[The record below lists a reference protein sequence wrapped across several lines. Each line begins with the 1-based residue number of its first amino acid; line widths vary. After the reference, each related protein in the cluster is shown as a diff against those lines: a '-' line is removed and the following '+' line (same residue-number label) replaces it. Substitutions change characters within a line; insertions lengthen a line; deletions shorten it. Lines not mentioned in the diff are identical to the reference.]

1 MMKRDNRR
9 LWLYRAAMAA
19 LALAV
24 LCGWWVLPGMHAFLQ
39 HSLNAFATLDQQA
52 LERFIAS
59 YGPQAAL
66 VSFAL
71 MILQAVV
78 APLPA
83 FLITLANA
91 SLFGALWGGV
101 LSWVSAM
108 AGAAL
113 CFFIARVLGRE
124 VVEKLT
130 GKAVLQSMDGFF
142 TRYGKHTILVC
153 RLLPFVPFDPV
164 SYAAGL
170 TSIRFRHFMLATGI
184 GQLPATIVYSWAGS
198 LLTGGL
204 FWLVTGL
211 SILFAL
217 AIVIAV
223 AKTHYAAHHN
233 RKSP

>member
-1 MMKRDNRR
+1 MKRDNRR

-19 LALAV
+19 LTLAV
-24 LCGWWVLPGMHAFLQ
+24 LCGWWVLPGMRAFLQ

-71 MILQAVV
+71 MILQAIV

-83 FLITLANA
+83 FLITLANT

-124 VVEKLT
+124 VVE
-130 GKAVLQSMDGFF
+130 
-142 TRYGKHTILVC
+142 
-153 RLLPFVPFDPV
+153 
-164 SYAAGL
+164 
-170 TSIRFRHFMLATGI
+170 
-184 GQLPATIVYSWAGS
+184 
-198 LLTGGL
+198 
-204 FWLVTGL
+204 
-211 SILFAL
+211 
-217 AIVIAV
+217 
-223 AKTHYAAHHN
+223 N
-233 RKSP
+233 